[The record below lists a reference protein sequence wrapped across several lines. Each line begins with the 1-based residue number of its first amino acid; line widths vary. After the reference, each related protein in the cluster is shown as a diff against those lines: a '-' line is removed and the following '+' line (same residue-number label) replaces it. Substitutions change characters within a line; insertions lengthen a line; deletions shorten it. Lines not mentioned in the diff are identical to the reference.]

1 MVRRNE
7 PRGRFA
13 TLGSEDPFGV
23 EHGTRIRLATT
34 DDAAACLAI
43 YRRIVEQTAISFEVN
58 PPTLAEMETR
68 ILKALA
74 HSAWIVSEDDDGV
87 TGYAYGSQYRAR
99 AAYDWTA
106 ETSVYIHERCRGQG
120 IGHTLCGALLHALR
134 IEGYR
139 TAIAGATLPNAASA
153 ALHESL
159 GFRPAGHVRDA
170 GYKFDRWHDVGFW
183 QVSLGPGTAPRRPMA
198 AAELAANPEWQ
209 ALLAGLET
217 DARSI

>member
-1 MVRRNE
+1 ME
-7 PRGRFA
+7 
-13 TLGSEDPFGV
+13 
-23 EHGTRIRLATT
+23 TRIRLATP

-43 YRRIVEQTAISFEVN
+43 YRPIVEQTAISFELI
-58 PPTLAEMETR
+58 PPTAGEMAAR
-68 ILKALA
+68 IEKALT
-74 HSAWIVSEDDDGV
+74 HSAWIVSEEAGGV

-106 ETSVYIHERCRGQG
+106 ETSVYMHERCRGKG
-120 IGHTLCGALLHALR
+120 VGRTLCGVLLAGLR

-159 GFRPAGHVRDA
+159 GFRPVGHVRDA

-183 QVSLGPGTAPRRPMA
+183 QVSLGPGSAPRRPFA
-198 AAELAANPEWQ
+198 ATELAASPEWR
-209 ALLAGLET
+209 AVLAGFET
-217 DARSI
+217 AAKAS